1 MSGLLPPSL
10 AHMEV
15 LALSAPT
22 PPSSTLT
29 CSYTMRDAR
38 TPSGA
43 VYVYEEPLRSSI
55 HGVLVLRRINI
66 RLTAVFMALNL
77 DGFVLS
83 LDTTQEDVSRLKKLF
98 LS

>member
-1 MSGLLPPSL
+1 MPLHGAHGSPRSQRSDSTFFHADVFLHHASGQ
-10 AHMEV
+10 
-15 LALSAPT
+15 
-22 PPSSTLT
+22 
-29 CSYTMRDAR
+29 

-43 VYVYEEPLRSSI
+43 VHVYEEPLRSSI
-55 HGVLVLRRINI
+55 HGVLVLRLINI

-98 LS
+98 LP